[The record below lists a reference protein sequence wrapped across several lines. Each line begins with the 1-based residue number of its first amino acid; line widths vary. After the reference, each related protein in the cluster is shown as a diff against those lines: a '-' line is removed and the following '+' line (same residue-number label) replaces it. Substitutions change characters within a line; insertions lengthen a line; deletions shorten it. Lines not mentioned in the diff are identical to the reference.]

1 MNLEEEDDDQSRNG
15 KGSQGKKSK
24 IKISGKNLAM
34 MGDFDC
40 AIWLELHKYRVAEQE
55 EKTLREIEE
64 YAKEKSSKKVSGYK
78 YEAEDI
84 GEASIEEYF
93 DAQMFQSK

>member
-1 MNLEEEDDDQSRNG
+1 
-15 KGSQGKKSK
+15 
-24 IKISGKNLAM
+24 
-34 MGDFDC
+34 
-40 AIWLELHKYRVAEQE
+40 VAEQE
-55 EKTLREIEE
+55 EKTLREIED

-78 YEAEDI
+78 YEVEDI

>member
-1 MNLEEEDDDQSRNG
+1 VNLEEEEDDQCKNG

-40 AIWLELHKYRVAEQE
+40 AIWLELHKYRVLEQE
-55 EKTLREIEE
+55 EKILREIEDS
-64 YAKEKSSKKVSGYK
+64 AKEKASKKMSGYK
-78 YEAEDI
+78 YEA
-84 GEASIEEYF
+84 
-93 DAQMFQSK
+93 